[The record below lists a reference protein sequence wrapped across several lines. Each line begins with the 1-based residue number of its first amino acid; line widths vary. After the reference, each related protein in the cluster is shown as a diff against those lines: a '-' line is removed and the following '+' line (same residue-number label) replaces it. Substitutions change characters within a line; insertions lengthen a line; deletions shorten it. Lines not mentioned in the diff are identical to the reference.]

1 MRSSINSGY
10 RGERRVLNFPHIVFA
25 FNFMTGLLNKQY
37 YSRGLSGRE
46 RNFSFYIFDVL
57 KLPVKKKMWVSSNV
71 FQCSNFFQLKKNSG
85 WGKYRKLRHL
95 FQSSWHFSTGKNPS
109 KVIAW
114 KWEFSF
120 NLIRIVYTLLQ
131 FKLGLKFIDSL
142 LCPTRGRPSA
152 MFAIIRLQKSVY
164 NRLKTW

>member
-71 FQCSNFFQLKKNSG
+71 FQCSNFFQLKKTVDGVSTENYVICFSLAG
-85 WGKYRKLRHL
+85 I
-95 FQSSWHFSTGKNPS
+95 FQLEKSLKSYSL
-109 KVIAW
+109 
-114 KWEFSF
+114 EM
-120 NLIRIVYTLLQ
+120 RIFIQPYTH
-131 FKLGLKFIDSL
+131 
-142 LCPTRGRPSA
+142 
-152 MFAIIRLQKSVY
+152 SVY
-164 NRLKTW
+164 SATVQARFKVHWQPSLPNKGKTIRHVCNY

>member
-37 YSRGLSGRE
+37 YSRGLSERE

-57 KLPVKKKMWVSSNV
+57 KLPVKKKKVS
-71 FQCSNFFQLKKNSG
+71 FFKCFSMFKFFPTEKNCG

-95 FQSSWHFSTGKNPS
+95 FQSSWHFSTGKIP
-109 KVIAW
+109 
-114 KWEFSF
+114 
-120 NLIRIVYTLLQ
+120 Q
-131 FKLGLKFIDSL
+131 KL
-142 LCPTRGRPSA
+142 
-152 MFAIIRLQKSVY
+152 
-164 NRLKTW
+164 